1 MSSGFYRA
9 FEDRHRGS
17 RELILGRLEVYLPF
31 IETLK
36 AWHTPCTALD
46 LGCGR
51 GEWLQLLQN
60 NGVQAR
66 GVDLDEGM
74 LQACHELNL
83 QAEQGDAIAALQ
95 ALPDN
100 SLSVVSGFHI
110 VEHIEFSQ
118 VQQIAEEAL
127 RVLKPGG
134 LLILETPNAE
144 NLVVG
149 THNFYLDPT
158 HIRPVPHIL
167 LAFVTEMAGFA
178 RNKVLRL
185 QEDPAIY
192 QMQRPGLIQVLAGVS
207 PDYAVVAQ
215 KPATDELMQDFDPM
229 FAVEY
234 GISINHIAERY
245 EQALQTELNE
255 IKHRME
261 ELAQKEQR
269 LRDTLV
275 EAAERVMT
283 IGQNNQNLTPELYK
297 AELRAVQLETL
308 SEQLRQQLLQATQR
322 VYQEEARTRQEE
334 NRARKAETEL
344 REISTRTAQLEAR
357 YEIAQ
362 NQQQLQN
369 EQQNQLNQQLVA
381 QTQRIQ
387 ELQYQLHISEKQ
399 LAETAKEIAQLSDQL
414 AEATDCIAQLKN
426 QAETDAET
434 WAKQLTEKLAEQSAA
449 AEEQLAEQFAKIT
462 SATEEIAQLSD
473 QLAEATDCIAQLKN
487 QAETDAEDWAKQLT
501 EKLAEQATTLEAQF
515 AEQLNST
522 TEQFNQ
528 QLEQTTQ
535 QLNESLG
542 NAHNWYVSATEL
554 EAELNSTK
562 DELHNVH
569 QANHQH
575 WEQLQESLGNA
586 HHWYLRATEAEQ
598 HHAAAQ
604 QRINDLL
611 HSTSWKITAPLRGLR
626 RLISWLLVL
635 PFRAIK
641 ALLRPL
647 LSRVIRF
654 ALNRPEVRTRWANR
668 LRKYPKVFAH
678 LRQFA
683 INRGLVV
690 EPPMPTPP
698 MPTLASVQV
707 SAPLQ
712 TPATPVA
719 TLAEQAQPATNE
731 SPNLDALTPRAK
743 QIYHDL
749 KAAIE
754 KNKEH
759 Q

>member
-9 FEDRHRGS
+9 FEDHHRGS

-167 LAFVTEMAGFA
+167 LAFVTELSGFA

-275 EAAERVMT
+275 EAAERVMA

-308 SEQLRQQLLQATQR
+308 TEQLRQQLLQATQR
-322 VYQEEARTRQEE
+322 LYQEEARTRQEE

-344 REISTRTAQLEAR
+344 REIITRTAQLEAR

-387 ELQYQLHISEKQ
+387 ELQYQLHISEKKSAETAEEIALFKSTIAEQ
-399 LAETAKEIAQLSDQL
+399 EQQLKDASQVLAETSSQNEGLKKQLS
-414 AEATDCIAQLKN
+414 N
-426 QAETDAET
+426 
-434 WAKQLTEKLAEQSAA
+434 A
-449 AEEQLAEQFAKIT
+449 AEEIAE
-462 SATEEIAQLSD
+462 LSD

-501 EKLAEQATTLEAQF
+501 EKLAEQATALEAQF

-542 NAHNWYVSATEL
+542 NAHNWYVRATEL
-554 EAELNSTK
+554 EADLNSTK

-575 WEQLQESLGNA
+575 WTQLQESLGNA

-626 RLISWLLVL
+626 RLIAWLLAL
-635 PFRAIK
+635 PVRAIK

-690 EPPMPTPP
+690 EPPMPTH
-698 MPTLASVQV
+698 ASVQV
-707 SAPLQ
+707 SAPVQ

-719 TLAEQAQPATNE
+719 TAAEQAQPTANE
-731 SPNLDALTPRAK
+731 SPNLDSLTPRAK

>member
-167 LAFVTEMAGFA
+167 LAFVTELAGFA

-215 KPATDELMQDFDPM
+215 KPAPDELMHSFDPM

-261 ELAQKEQR
+261 EFVQKEQR

-275 EAAERVMT
+275 EAAERVMA

-308 SEQLRQQLLQATQR
+308 TEQLRQQLLQATQR
-322 VYQEEARTRQEE
+322 VYQEEARTREE
-334 NRARKAETEL
+334 DSRARKAEAEL

-369 EQQNQLNQQLVA
+369 EQQNQLNQQLLA

-449 AEEQLAEQFAKIT
+449 AEERFA
-462 SATEEIAQLSD
+462 A
-473 QLAEATDCIAQLKN
+473 
-487 QAETDAEDWAKQLT
+487 
-501 EKLAEQATTLEAQF
+501 
-515 AEQLNST
+515 QLNST

-542 NAHNWYVSATEL
+542 NAHNWYMRATEL

-575 WEQLQESLGNA
+575 WTQLQESLGNA

-626 RLISWLLVL
+626 RLIAWLLAL

-647 LSRVIRF
+647 LSRAIRF
-654 ALNRPEVRTRWANR
+654 ALNRPEMRTRWANR

-690 EPPMPTPP
+690 EPA
-698 MPTLASVQV
+698 MPTLASVQE
-707 SAPLQ
+707 SAPVQ
-712 TPATPVA
+712 TAQISVA
-719 TLAEQAQPATNE
+719 SVARQKQETTNIPLME
-731 SPNLDALTPRAK
+731 NNITRHSEGCYLNFDRNEDGNVTVD
-743 QIYHDL
+743 QILSGIRRELIDYR
-749 KAAIE
+749 E
-754 KNKEH
+754 GSE
-759 Q
+759 

>member
-83 QAEQGDAIAALQ
+83 QVEQGDAIAALQ

-167 LAFVTEMAGFA
+167 LAFVTELAGFA

-192 QMQRPGLIQVLAGVS
+192 QMQRPGLIHVLAGVS

-261 ELAQKEQR
+261 EFVQKEQR

-275 EAAERVMT
+275 EAAERVMA

-322 VYQEEARTRQEE
+322 LYQEEARTRQEE

-369 EQQNQLNQQLVA
+369 EQQNQLNQQL
-381 QTQRIQ
+381 
-387 ELQYQLHISEKQ
+387 EH
-399 LAETAKEIAQLSDQL
+399 
-414 AEATDCIAQLKN
+414 
-426 QAETDAET
+426 
-434 WAKQLTEKLAEQSAA
+434 
-449 AEEQLAEQFAKIT
+449 
-462 SATEEIAQLSD
+462 
-473 QLAEATDCIAQLKN
+473 
-487 QAETDAEDWAKQLT
+487 
-501 EKLAEQATTLEAQF
+501 
-515 AEQLNST
+515 
-522 TEQFNQ
+522 
-528 QLEQTTQ
+528 TTQ

-542 NAHNWYVSATEL
+542 NAHNWYVRATEL

-569 QANHQH
+569 QTNHQH
-575 WEQLQESLGNA
+575 WTQLQESLGNA
-586 HHWYLRATEAEQ
+586 HQWYLRATEAEQ

-626 RLISWLLVL
+626 RLIAWLLAL

-641 ALLRPL
+641 VLLRPL
-647 LSRVIRF
+647 LSRAIRF
-654 ALNRPEVRTRWANR
+654 ALNRPALRQRWANR

-683 INRGLVV
+683 IRRDIIK
-690 EPPMPTPP
+690 MP
-698 MPTLASVQV
+698 
-707 SAPLQ
+707 
-712 TPATPVA
+712 
-719 TLAEQAQPATNE
+719 
-731 SPNLDALTPRAK
+731 
-743 QIYHDL
+743 IYHSVAYGEFQFHSSNTESKFDNNAIAADL
-749 KAAIE
+749 LSEKQQTFSEVSKSGKAGDGMNSKQRSPLESALNE
-754 KNKEH
+754 KGIF
-759 Q
+759 

>member
-158 HIRPVPHIL
+158 HMRPVPHIL
-167 LAFVTEMAGFA
+167 LAFVTELAGFA

-185 QEDPAIY
+185 QEDPALH
-192 QMQRPGLIQVLAGVS
+192 QLQRPGLIQVLAGVS

-215 KPATDELMQDFDPM
+215 KPATDERMQDFDPM
-229 FAVEY
+229 FAMEY
-234 GISINHIAERY
+234 GISINHLAERY
-245 EQALQTELNE
+245 EQALQAELNE

-261 ELAQKEQR
+261 ELAQQEQQHR
-269 LRDTLV
+269 NALN
-275 EAAERVMT
+275 EANERALAADQKKQSL
-283 IGQNNQNLTPELYK
+283 I
-297 AELRAVQLETL
+297 AELHEAELQVAKLET
-308 SEQLRQQLLQATQR
+308 QYGIT
-322 VYQEEARTRQEE
+322 
-334 NRARKAETEL
+334 
-344 REISTRTAQLEAR
+344 
-357 YEIAQ
+357 
-362 NQQQLQN
+362 
-369 EQQNQLNQQLVA
+369 QNQLNLQAEQQSQLTQQLLA

-387 ELQYQLHISEKQ
+387 ELQYQLHISEQ
-399 LAETAKEIAQLSDQL
+399 QL

-426 QAETDAET
+426 QAETDAEA
-434 WAKQLTEKLAEQSAA
+434 WAEKLTEKLAEQSAA
-449 AEEQLAEQFAKIT
+449 AEEQFA
-462 SATEEIAQLSD
+462 A
-473 QLAEATDCIAQLKN
+473 
-487 QAETDAEDWAKQLT
+487 
-501 EKLAEQATTLEAQF
+501 
-515 AEQLNST
+515 QLNST
-522 TEQFNQ
+522 TEQFSQ

-542 NAHNWYVSATEL
+542 NAHN
-554 EAELNSTK
+554 
-562 DELHNVH
+562 
-569 QANHQH
+569 
-575 WEQLQESLGNA
+575 
-586 HHWYLRATEAEQ
+586 WYLRATEAEQ

-611 HSTSWKITAPLRGLR
+611 HSTSWRLTAPLRGLR
-626 RLISWLLVL
+626 RLIAWLLAL
-635 PFRAIK
+635 PFRTIK

-654 ALNRPEVRTRWANR
+654 ALNRPEMRRRWANR

-683 INRGLVV
+683 INRGYIAA
-690 EPPMPTPP
+690 PPVPA
-698 MPTLASVQV
+698 LASVQV
-707 SAPLQ
+707 SAPAR
-712 TPATPVA
+712 TPATSVA
-719 TLAEQAQPATNE
+719 TAAEQAQPATNE

>member
-83 QAEQGDAIAALQ
+83 QVEQGDAIAALQ

-167 LAFVTEMAGFA
+167 LAFVTELAGFA

-192 QMQRPGLIQVLAGVS
+192 QMQRPGLIHVLAGVS

-261 ELAQKEQR
+261 EFVQKEQR

-275 EAAERVMT
+275 EAAERVMA

-322 VYQEEARTRQEE
+322 LYQEEARTRQEE

-369 EQQNQLNQQLVA
+369 EQQNQLNQQL
-381 QTQRIQ
+381 
-387 ELQYQLHISEKQ
+387 EH
-399 LAETAKEIAQLSDQL
+399 
-414 AEATDCIAQLKN
+414 
-426 QAETDAET
+426 
-434 WAKQLTEKLAEQSAA
+434 
-449 AEEQLAEQFAKIT
+449 
-462 SATEEIAQLSD
+462 
-473 QLAEATDCIAQLKN
+473 
-487 QAETDAEDWAKQLT
+487 
-501 EKLAEQATTLEAQF
+501 
-515 AEQLNST
+515 
-522 TEQFNQ
+522 
-528 QLEQTTQ
+528 TTQ

-542 NAHNWYVSATEL
+542 NAHNWYVRATEL

-569 QANHQH
+569 QTNHQH
-575 WEQLQESLGNA
+575 WTQLQESLGNA
-586 HHWYLRATEAEQ
+586 HQWYLRATEAEQ

-626 RLISWLLVL
+626 RLIAWLLAL

-641 ALLRPL
+641 VLLRPL
-647 LSRVIRF
+647 LSRAIRF
-654 ALNRPEVRTRWANR
+654 ALNRPALRQRWANR

-683 INRGLVV
+683 IRRDIIK
-690 EPPMPTPP
+690 MP
-698 MPTLASVQV
+698 
-707 SAPLQ
+707 
-712 TPATPVA
+712 
-719 TLAEQAQPATNE
+719 
-731 SPNLDALTPRAK
+731 
-743 QIYHDL
+743 IYHGVAYGEFQFHSSNTESKFDNNAIAADL
-749 KAAIE
+749 LSEKQQTFSEVSKSGKAGDGMNSKQRSPLESALNE
-754 KNKEH
+754 KGIF
-759 Q
+759 

>member
-167 LAFVTEMAGFA
+167 LAFVTELAGFS

-185 QEDPAIY
+185 QEDPALH
-192 QMQRPGLIQVLAGVS
+192 QHPPGLIQVLAGVS

-215 KPATDELMQDFDPM
+215 KPADSNTMARFDQV
-229 FAVEY
+229 FSQEY
-234 GISINHIAERY
+234 GISINQIAERY
-245 EQALQTELNE
+245 DQALTDALKALQARLHQLATEE
-255 IKHRME
+255 V
-261 ELAQKEQR
+261 ELR
-269 LRDTLV
+269 TLV
-275 EAAERVMT
+275 QQTVDRAATAEQ
-283 IGQNNQNLTPELYK
+283 QNQQMNSELHK

-308 SEQLRQQLLQATQR
+308 AEQLRQQLLQATQR
-322 VYQEEARTRQEE
+322 LYQEEARARQVEG
-334 NRARKAETEL
+334 EL
-344 REISTRTAQLEAR
+344 REASTRTAQLEAR
-357 YEIAQ
+357 SEIT
-362 NQQQLQN
+362 
-369 EQQNQLNQQLVA
+369 QNQLQSQAEQQHQLTQQLL
-381 QTQRIQ
+381 TDTRRIQ
-387 ELQYQLHISEKQ
+387 ELQYQLEHSQQ
-399 LAETAKEIAQLSDQL
+399 LQAKAAEDIADLSDQL
-414 AEATDCIAQLKN
+414 ADATHQIASLKH
-426 QAETDAET
+426 QAAVDAEAWT
-434 WAKQLTEKLAEQSAA
+434 
-449 AEEQLAEQFAKIT
+449 EQLAQ
-462 SATEEIAQLSD
+462 
-473 QLAEATDCIAQLKN
+473 
-487 QAETDAEDWAKQLT
+487 
-501 EKLAEQATTLEAQF
+501 KLAEQATASETQF
-515 AEQLNST
+515 AAQLNST

-542 NAHNWYVSATEL
+542 NAHNWYMRATEL

-575 WEQLQESLGNA
+575 WTQLQESLGNA

-626 RLISWLLVL
+626 RLIAWLLGL
-635 PFRAIK
+635 PVRAIK

-647 LSRVIRF
+647 LSRAIRF
-654 ALNRPEVRTRWANR
+654 ALNRPALRQRWANR

-707 SAPLQ
+707 SAPAQ

-719 TLAEQAQPATNE
+719 TAAEQAQPATNE

>member
-100 SLSVVSGFHI
+100 SLSIVSGFHI
-110 VEHIEFSQ
+110 VEHIDFAQ
-118 VQQIAEEAL
+118 VQQLVEQAL

-149 THNFYLDPT
+149 TNSFYLDPT
-158 HIRPVPHIL
+158 HLRPLPHTL
-167 LAFVTEMAGFA
+167 LAFVTELAGFS

-185 QEDPAIY
+185 QEDPALH
-192 QMQRPGLIQVLAGVS
+192 QQPPGLIQVLGGVS

-215 KPATDELMQDFDPM
+215 KPADSNTMARFDQV
-229 FAVEY
+229 FSQEY
-234 GISINHIAERY
+234 GISINQIAERY
-245 EQALQTELNE
+245 DQALTDALKALQARLHQLATEE
-255 IKHRME
+255 V
-261 ELAQKEQR
+261 ELR
-269 LRDTLV
+269 TLV
-275 EAAERVMT
+275 LQTVDRAATAEQ
-283 IGQNNQNLTPELYK
+283 QNQQMNSELHK

-308 SEQLRQQLLQATQR
+308 AEQLRQQLLQATQR
-322 VYQEEARTRQEE
+322 LYQEEARARQVEG
-334 NRARKAETEL
+334 EL
-344 REISTRTAQLEAR
+344 REASTRTAQLEAR
-357 YEIAQ
+357 SEIT
-362 NQQQLQN
+362 
-369 EQQNQLNQQLVA
+369 QNQLQ
-381 QTQRIQ
+381 
-387 ELQYQLHISEKQ
+387 S
-399 LAETAKEIAQLSDQL
+399 
-414 AEATDCIAQLKN
+414 
-426 QAETDAET
+426 QAEQQH
-434 WAKQLTEKLAEQSAA
+434 QLT
-449 AEEQLAEQFAKIT
+449 
-462 SATEEIAQLSD
+462 
-473 QLAEATDCIAQLKN
+473 
-487 QAETDAEDWAKQLT
+487 
-501 EKLAEQATTLEAQF
+501 
-515 AEQLNST
+515 
-522 TEQFNQ
+522 Q

-542 NAHNWYVSATEL
+542 NAHNWYV
-554 EAELNSTK
+554 
-562 DELHNVH
+562 
-569 QANHQH
+569 
-575 WEQLQESLGNA
+575 
-586 HHWYLRATEAEQ
+586 RATEAEQ

-626 RLISWLLVL
+626 RLIVWLLAL

-641 ALLRPL
+641 ALLRPV

-654 ALNRPEVRTRWANR
+654 ALNRPALRQRWANR

-683 INRGLVV
+683 IKRGLVV
-690 EPPMPTPP
+690 EPPMPT
-698 MPTLASVQV
+698 LASMQV
-707 SAPLQ
+707 SSPVQ
-712 TPATPVA
+712 PPATPVA
-719 TLAEQAQPATNE
+719 TAAEQAQPATNE

>member
-149 THNFYLDPT
+149 THNFYLHPT

-167 LAFVTEMAGFA
+167 LAFVTELAGFA

-215 KPATDELMQDFDPM
+215 KPAPDELMHSFDPM

-245 EQALQTELNE
+245 EQALQ
-255 IKHRME
+255 
-261 ELAQKEQR
+261 
-269 LRDTLV
+269 
-275 EAAERVMT
+275 
-283 IGQNNQNLTPELYK
+283 
-297 AELRAVQLETL
+297 
-308 SEQLRQQLLQATQR
+308 
-322 VYQEEARTRQEE
+322 
-334 NRARKAETEL
+334 TEL

-426 QAETDAET
+426 QAETDAE
-434 WAKQLTEKLAEQSAA
+434 
-449 AEEQLAEQFAKIT
+449 
-462 SATEEIAQLSD
+462 
-473 QLAEATDCIAQLKN
+473 
-487 QAETDAEDWAKQLT
+487 DWAKQLT

-542 NAHNWYVSATEL
+542 NAHNWYMRATEL
-554 EAELNSTK
+554 EAELNCTK

-575 WEQLQESLGNA
+575 WTQLQESLGNA

-611 HSTSWKITAPLRGLR
+611 NSTSWKIAAPLRGLR
-626 RLISWLLVL
+626 LLIAWLLGL
-635 PFRAIK
+635 PVRAIK

-647 LSRVIRF
+647 LSRAIRF
-654 ALNRPEVRTRWANR
+654 ALNRPALRQRWANR

-683 INRGLVV
+683 INRGYIN
-690 EPPMPTPP
+690 
-698 MPTLASVQV
+698 
-707 SAPLQ
+707 APLSLVI
-712 TPATPVA
+712 PVA
-719 TLAEQAQPATNE
+719 TPAQTPKEIRSEVKKVNACTE
-731 SPNLDALTPRAK
+731 SESIKSDTYCEESSEENINKLT
-743 QIYHDL
+743 IDYSEDD
-749 KAAIE
+749 IE
-754 KNKEH
+754 SIRRLIKEGIK
-759 Q
+759 

>member
-83 QAEQGDAIAALQ
+83 QVEQGDAIAALQ

-167 LAFVTEMAGFA
+167 LAFVTELAGFA

-192 QMQRPGLIQVLAGVS
+192 QMQRPGLIHVLAGVS

-261 ELAQKEQR
+261 EFVQKEQR

-275 EAAERVMT
+275 EAAERVMA

-322 VYQEEARTRQEE
+322 LYQEEARTRQEE

-369 EQQNQLNQQLVA
+369 EQQNQLNQQL
-381 QTQRIQ
+381 
-387 ELQYQLHISEKQ
+387 EH
-399 LAETAKEIAQLSDQL
+399 
-414 AEATDCIAQLKN
+414 
-426 QAETDAET
+426 
-434 WAKQLTEKLAEQSAA
+434 
-449 AEEQLAEQFAKIT
+449 
-462 SATEEIAQLSD
+462 
-473 QLAEATDCIAQLKN
+473 
-487 QAETDAEDWAKQLT
+487 
-501 EKLAEQATTLEAQF
+501 
-515 AEQLNST
+515 
-522 TEQFNQ
+522 
-528 QLEQTTQ
+528 TTQ

-542 NAHNWYVSATEL
+542 NAHNWYVRATEL

-569 QANHQH
+569 QTNHQH
-575 WEQLQESLGNA
+575 WTQLQESLGNA
-586 HHWYLRATEAEQ
+586 HQWYLRATEAEQ

-626 RLISWLLVL
+626 RLIAWLLAL

-641 ALLRPL
+641 VLLRPL
-647 LSRVIRF
+647 LSRAIRF
-654 ALNRPEVRTRWANR
+654 ALNRPALRQRWANR

-690 EPPMPTPP
+690 EPPMPT
-698 MPTLASVQV
+698 LASVQE
-707 SAPLQ
+707 SAPVQ
-712 TPATPVA
+712 TAQISVA
-719 TLAEQAQPATNE
+719 SVARQKQETTNIPLME
-731 SPNLDALTPRAK
+731 NHITRHSEGYYLNFDRNEDGNVTVD
-743 QIYHDL
+743 QILSGIRRELIDYR
-749 KAAIE
+749 E
-754 KNKEH
+754 GSE
-759 Q
+759 

>member
-17 RELILGRLEVYLPF
+17 QELILGRLEVYLPF

-167 LAFVTEMAGFA
+167 LAFVTELAGFA

-192 QMQRPGLIQVLAGVS
+192 QMQRPGLIHVLAGVS

-261 ELAQKEQR
+261 EFVQKEQR

-275 EAAERVMT
+275 EAAERVMA

-322 VYQEEARTRQEE
+322 LYQEEARTRQEE

-369 EQQNQLNQQLVA
+369 EQQNQLNQQL
-381 QTQRIQ
+381 
-387 ELQYQLHISEKQ
+387 EH
-399 LAETAKEIAQLSDQL
+399 
-414 AEATDCIAQLKN
+414 
-426 QAETDAET
+426 
-434 WAKQLTEKLAEQSAA
+434 
-449 AEEQLAEQFAKIT
+449 
-462 SATEEIAQLSD
+462 
-473 QLAEATDCIAQLKN
+473 
-487 QAETDAEDWAKQLT
+487 
-501 EKLAEQATTLEAQF
+501 
-515 AEQLNST
+515 
-522 TEQFNQ
+522 
-528 QLEQTTQ
+528 TTQ

-542 NAHNWYVSATEL
+542 NAHNWYVRATEL

-569 QANHQH
+569 QTNHQH
-575 WEQLQESLGNA
+575 WTQLQESLGNA
-586 HHWYLRATEAEQ
+586 HQWYLRATEAEQ
-598 HHAAAQ
+598 HHAAVQ

-626 RLISWLLVL
+626 RLIAWLLAL

-641 ALLRPL
+641 VLLRPL
-647 LSRVIRF
+647 LSRAIRF
-654 ALNRPEVRTRWANR
+654 ALNRPALRQRWANR

-683 INRGLVV
+683 IRRDIIK
-690 EPPMPTPP
+690 MP
-698 MPTLASVQV
+698 
-707 SAPLQ
+707 
-712 TPATPVA
+712 
-719 TLAEQAQPATNE
+719 
-731 SPNLDALTPRAK
+731 
-743 QIYHDL
+743 IYHGVAYGEFQFHSSNTESKFDNNAIAADL
-749 KAAIE
+749 LSEKQQTFSEVSKSGKAGDGMNSKQRSPLESALNE
-754 KNKEH
+754 KGIF
-759 Q
+759 

>member
-83 QAEQGDAIAALQ
+83 QVEQGDAIAALQ

-100 SLSVVSGFHI
+100 SLSVVSVFHI

-167 LAFVTEMAGFA
+167 LAFVTELAGFA

-255 IKHRME
+255 IKHRIE
-261 ELAQKEQR
+261 ELAQKEQQ
-269 LRDTLV
+269 LRETLV
-275 EAAERVMT
+275 EAAERVMVV
-283 IGQNNQNLTPELYK
+283 GQNNQNLTQELYK

-322 VYQEEARTRQEE
+322 LYQEEARTRQEE

-426 QAETDAET
+426 QAETDAED

-449 AEEQLAEQFAKIT
+449 AEERFA
-462 SATEEIAQLSD
+462 A
-473 QLAEATDCIAQLKN
+473 
-487 QAETDAEDWAKQLT
+487 
-501 EKLAEQATTLEAQF
+501 
-515 AEQLNST
+515 QLNST

-542 NAHNWYVSATEL
+542 NAHNWYMRATEL

-575 WEQLQESLGNA
+575 WTQLQESLGNA

-611 HSTSWKITAPLRGLR
+611 NSTSWKITAPLRGLR
-626 RLISWLLVL
+626 RLIAWLLAL

-641 ALLRPL
+641 VLLRPL

-683 INRGLVV
+683 INRGLVIAQPITV
-690 EPPMPTPP
+690 AAP
-698 MPTLASVQV
+698 VQV
-707 SAPLQ
+707 SSPVRPAQISVASAARQKQETTNIPLMENHI
-712 TPATPVA
+712 TRHGEGYYLNSDRYEDGNVTV
-719 TLAEQAQPATNE
+719 
-731 SPNLDALTPRAK
+731 D
-743 QIYHDL
+743 QILSGIRRELIDYR
-749 KAAIE
+749 E
-754 KNKEH
+754 GSE
-759 Q
+759 

>member
-83 QAEQGDAIAALQ
+83 QVEQGDAIAALQ

-167 LAFVTEMAGFA
+167 LAFVTELAGFA

-192 QMQRPGLIQVLAGVS
+192 QMQRPGLIHVLAGVS

-261 ELAQKEQR
+261 EFVQKEQR

-275 EAAERVMT
+275 EAAERVMA

-322 VYQEEARTRQEE
+322 LYQEEARTRQEE

-369 EQQNQLNQQLVA
+369 EQQNQLNQQL
-381 QTQRIQ
+381 
-387 ELQYQLHISEKQ
+387 EH
-399 LAETAKEIAQLSDQL
+399 
-414 AEATDCIAQLKN
+414 
-426 QAETDAET
+426 
-434 WAKQLTEKLAEQSAA
+434 
-449 AEEQLAEQFAKIT
+449 
-462 SATEEIAQLSD
+462 
-473 QLAEATDCIAQLKN
+473 
-487 QAETDAEDWAKQLT
+487 
-501 EKLAEQATTLEAQF
+501 
-515 AEQLNST
+515 
-522 TEQFNQ
+522 
-528 QLEQTTQ
+528 TTQ

-542 NAHNWYVSATEL
+542 NAHNWYVRATEL

-569 QANHQH
+569 QTNHQH
-575 WEQLQESLGNA
+575 WTQLQESLGNA
-586 HHWYLRATEAEQ
+586 HQWYLRATEAEQ

-626 RLISWLLVL
+626 RLIAWLLAL

-641 ALLRPL
+641 VLLRPL

-690 EPPMPTPP
+690 EPVMPA
-698 MPTLASVQV
+698 LASVQV
-707 SAPLQ
+707 SSPVQ
-712 TPATPVA
+712 PPATPVA
-719 TLAEQAQPATNE
+719 TAAEQAQPATNE

-749 KAAIE
+749 KAAIG

>member
-167 LAFVTEMAGFA
+167 LAFVTELAGFA

-185 QEDPAIY
+185 QEDPAFH
-192 QMQRPGLIQVLAGVS
+192 QLQRPGLIHVLVGVS

-275 EAAERVMT
+275 EAAERVMA

-308 SEQLRQQLLQATQR
+308 TEQLRQQLSQATQR
-322 VYQEEARTRQEE
+322 LYQEEARTRQEE

-369 EQQNQLNQQLVA
+369 EQQNQLNQQLLA

-399 LAETAKEIAQLSDQL
+399 SSETAEDMAELSDQL
-414 AEATDCIAQLKN
+414 AEATDQIAN
-426 QAETDAET
+426 
-434 WAKQLTEKLAEQSAA
+434 
-449 AEEQLAEQFAKIT
+449 
-462 SATEEIAQLSD
+462 
-473 QLAEATDCIAQLKN
+473 LKN

-501 EKLAEQATTLEAQF
+501 EKLAEQATTLEAQY
-515 AEQLNST
+515 AE
-522 TEQFNQ
+522 
-528 QLEQTTQ
+528 

-542 NAHNWYVSATEL
+542 NAHNWYMRATEL
-554 EAELNSTK
+554 EVELNSTK

-569 QANHQH
+569 QTNHQH
-575 WEQLQESLGNA
+575 WTQLQESLGNA
-586 HHWYLRATEAEQ
+586 HHWYLRATEAGQ

-626 RLISWLLVL
+626 RLIAWLLAL

-647 LSRVIRF
+647 LSRAIRF
-654 ALNRPEVRTRWANR
+654 ALNRPALRQRWANR

-683 INRGLVV
+683 INRGDIAA
-690 EPPMPTPP
+690 PPVIG
-698 MPTLASVQV
+698 A
-707 SAPLQ
+707 
-712 TPATPVA
+712 ATMQDAV
-719 TLAEQAQPATNE
+719 
-731 SPNLDALTPRAK
+731 SPNTVQISMKTASQKLQSKQKISCELDSMVFVPESAVSEKNETVINDVTF
-743 QIYHDL
+743 QS
-749 KAAIE
+749 IE
-754 KNKEH
+754 KNFVRDVDEKGFSALKRAYMKAVDDCSE
-759 Q
+759 